1 MDTLALTSHGT
12 SLYSSGVVEVKLERP
27 EIPECFSGPKAPLPG
42 PLTLHVEVEGQA
54 VSGTPL
60 VSDLTVVRA
69 DFNAL
74 WWAYESWQPRTVA

>member
-1 MDTLALTSHGT
+1 MCGVKVSRRWKDH
-12 SLYSSGVVEVKLERP
+12 GVVEVKLERP
-27 EIPECFSGPKAPLPG
+27 EIPECFSGPKAPLAF

-60 VSDLTVVRA
+60 VCHPTEVRM
-69 DFNAL
+69 DDYAL